1 MGLIHYQSFADST
14 YHRIVLASGLS
25 ALNHLPFRVRLLGD
39 PVRPIL
45 LANSHSFAICLYQTL
60 CCLHDFS
67 ESYPFLCEMTL
78 PEKSFV
84 YATRLVTDI
93 ATITKVILVVTLA
106 SPIGREYPVSI
117 RKVVFAGDE
126 QYENAGDVKR
136 KIMTE
141 ATVIT
146 VIVNHTASHPDTSP
160 S

>member
-1 MGLIHYQSFADST
+1 
-14 YHRIVLASGLS
+14 
-25 ALNHLPFRVRLLGD
+25 
-39 PVRPIL
+39 
-45 LANSHSFAICLYQTL
+45 
-60 CCLHDFS
+60 
-67 ESYPFLCEMTL
+67 MTL

-93 ATITKVILVVTLA
+93 ATITTLA